1 MSCPK
6 RDKTTKKKSKKQ
18 KNVKKI
24 DDDVIS
30 ENCDVIAIFPIYA

>member
-6 RDKTTKKKSKKQ
+6 REKTTKKKSKKQ

-24 DDDVIS
+24 DDDVIL
-30 ENCDVIAIFPIYA
+30 ENWDVIAIFPIYA